1 VRGVTH
7 STLTGSTLL
16 IREASEI
23 TGPWLERVLN
33 RPSLRTTRIE
43 RIGTGQMSLTY
54 RVSYLDADGSDA
66 SVVVKLAADNDTS
79 RDTGVG
85 MGAYLREVA
94 FYQHLGD
101 RLEGAP
107 RCHLAEYDT
116 AEGWFTLVLD
126 DVAGAQQGDQI
137 AGCDVDTARLVM
149 RTLAGLHAP
158 VFNDLATGTV
168 DFLNQP
174 NPLNQAM
181 MTAALPQLLERYG
194 DRIDDAHAEV
204 CRRYVAVADA
214 HAADVRAP
222 SGLIHGDFRLDN
234 LLFGP
239 EARCVVVDWQTVQWG
254 PAMVDAAYFLG
265 GSLKIEDRRIHEQ
278 DLVRTYYDALIAAGV
293 TNFTWAQC
301 WEEYRRQPFWGL
313 AMVIVAAIVV
323 ERTARGDE
331 MFMALLQRTCQQII
345 DLGSLDLLPEPGA
358 GPVALRPAA
367 GDEAPHQPGKAPFWN
382 ESWYFDAVSL
392 GRQGPEVGVYVRLA
406 NVPNQ
411 QGGVYSVA
419 VVRPGRPTVMVTDY
433 CCPRPILHTDRQ
445 TVTATDYHAVQHC
458 ARPLEE
464 FRIQFDGAAAQYA
477 DDADPLHGKP
487 GDRVQLHLD
496 LRWLTDGAPY
506 QWRATSRYEIPC
518 HVEGTIII
526 DGDERAIA
534 GPGQRDHSWGSRDW
548 WANDWM
554 WTAFHLDDGTRVHA
568 VTLPDR
574 PGMAVGYLQS
584 DGQVVEELTTGSST
598 VEHTPDG
605 LVTAAHLTLG
615 SGPLEVDVQPLGFGA
630 LRMEAPDGR
639 VSFFPRAMATFRT
652 GDGRSGIGW
661 IEWNTNQHL
670 T

>member
-1 VRGVTH
+1 VTH
-7 STLTGSTLL
+7 STLAGDSLL
-16 IREASEI
+16 IREVSDI
-23 TGPWLERVLN
+23 TGRWLERVLK
-33 RPSLRTTRIE
+33 RPSIRTTQIE

-54 RVSYLDADGSDA
+54 RVSYVDGDGSDGT
-66 SVVVKLAADNDTS
+66 VVVKLAADNDSS
-79 RDTGVG
+79 RNTGVG

-94 FYQHLGD
+94 FYQHLGG
-101 RLEGAP
+101 RLQGPP

-126 DVAGAQQGDQI
+126 DIAGAQQGDQV

-168 DFLNQP
+168 GFLNQP
-174 NPLNQAM
+174 NPLSQAA
-181 MTAALPQLLERYG
+181 MTAVLPQLLERYG
-194 DRIDDAHAEV
+194 ERIDGAHAEV
-204 CRRYVAVADA
+204 CRRYVTVADA

-222 SGLIHGDFRLDN
+222 MGLVHGDFRLDN
-234 LLFGP
+234 LLFG
-239 EARCVVVDWQTVQWG
+239 AGAQCVVVDWQTVQWG
-254 PAMVDAAYFLG
+254 PAMVDVAYFLG
-265 GSLKIEDRRIHEQ
+265 GSLESEDRRAHER
-278 DLVRTYYDALIAAGV
+278 DLVRTYYDGLIAAGV
-293 TNFTWAQC
+293 TNFTWEQC
-301 WEEYRRQPFWGL
+301 WEEYRRQPFWAL
-313 AMVIVAAIVV
+313 AMAIVAPMAV

-331 MFMALLQRTCQQII
+331 MFMALLRRTCQQII
-345 DLGSLDLLPEPGA
+345 DLGSLDLLPDPVA
-358 GPVALRPAA
+358 GPVALRPAP
-367 GDEAPHQPGKAPFWN
+367 GDEAPHQPAAIPFWN

-392 GRQGPEVGVYVRLA
+392 GRQGPEVGVYVRLG

-433 CCPRPILHTDRQ
+433 CCPHPVLDTDRQ
-445 TVTATDYHAVQHC
+445 IVTGAGYHAVQHC
-458 ARPLEE
+458 VQSLEE
-464 FRIQFDGAAAQYA
+464 FRLQFDGGARQYA
-477 DDADPLHGKP
+477 NDADPLAGNP
-487 GDRVQLHLD
+487 GVPAQLRVD

-506 QWRATSRYEIPC
+506 QWRATTRYEIPC
-518 HVEGTIII
+518 HVQGTISI
-526 DGDERAIA
+526 DGEEIVIE

-568 VTLPDR
+568 VTLPDH
-574 PGMAVGYLQS
+574 PGIAIGYIQS
-584 DGQVVEELTTGSST
+584 GGQVVEELTAGSST
-598 VEHTPDG
+598 AEHASDG

-652 GDGRSGIGW
+652 GDGRCGVGW
-661 IEWNTNQHL
+661 IEWNNNQR
-670 T
+670 